1 MTTVEIVLEFI
12 VTLLAIT
19 IYGTEE
25 RPRSPI
31 WRNTVRVIA
40 FGGALLS
47 GLGLLGLMPVID
59 YPIAAMVLWI
69 VCGLIVLVG
78 EYEAGS
84 KWVAIAAIVAVV
96 ILILL
101 ALITWLAE

>member
-1 MTTVEIVLEFI
+1 MEIVLEII
-12 VTLLAIT
+12 VTLLAVT

-40 FGGALLS
+40 FGGAFLS
-47 GLGLLGLMPVID
+47 GLGLLGLIPVID
-59 YPIAAMVLWI
+59 YPIAAMMLWG

-84 KWVAIAAIVAVV
+84 KRVAIAAIVAAV

-101 ALITWLAE
+101 TSITWLAE

>member
-1 MTTVEIVLEFI
+1 
-12 VTLLAIT
+12 
-19 IYGTEE
+19 
-25 RPRSPI
+25 
-31 WRNTVRVIA
+31 
-40 FGGALLS
+40 
-47 GLGLLGLMPVID
+47 MPVID

-69 VCGLIVLVG
+69 VCGLIVLFG

-84 KWVAIAAIVAVV
+84 KWVASAAIVAVV

>member
-1 MTTVEIVLEFI
+1 MEAILELIFA
-12 VTLLAIT
+12 LLAIT

-31 WRNTVRVIA
+31 WRNTVRIIA

-47 GLGLLGLMPVID
+47 GLGLLGLIPVID

-78 EYEAGS
+78 EYEVGS
-84 KWVAIAAIVAVV
+84 KRVTIAAVVTLV

-101 ALITWLAE
+101 ASITWFAE